1 MPCQIEGQIGTCG
14 AEGDQQP
21 APEEPASPLAP
32 LALASI
38 PLCPDNCE
46 REHIQARPVEPPPLQ
61 EGPLAPASSL
71 AARAQHTQ
79 GDNSIWGLKLSGLV
93 GLTLNEGDGQSPLGL
108 STSWALAICR
118 SFWELPECASLL
130 QTIGVLWPS
139 VGSPWSDSC
148 SPEKANPQAEVPVAL
163 GGFVLLCRGGARRRK
178 RILDCPSAA
187 RAAEGGLALER
198 SERAGV
204 WVDPG
209 KQRREGDTGALGL
222 PRDGGHGG
230 LLCPRGRDG
239 LTLAKVKPELSL
251 ACPALWVYLQLTLG
265 CSLALAQNQ
274 S

>member
-1 MPCQIEGQIGTCG
+1 M
-14 AEGDQQP
+14 
-21 APEEPASPLAP
+21 
-32 LALASI
+32 
-38 PLCPDNCE
+38 
-46 REHIQARPVEPPPLQ
+46 EPPPLQ
-61 EGPLAPASSL
+61 EGPLAPASGL
-71 AARAQHTQ
+71 AARAWHTQ

-93 GLTLNEGDGQSPLGL
+93 GFTLNEGNGQSPLGL
-108 STSWALAICR
+108 STSWALANCR

-130 QTIGVLWPS
+130 QTIGALCPS
-139 VGSPWSDSC
+139 LGSPWSDSC
-148 SPEKANPQAEVPVAL
+148 SPEKANPQAGVPVAL

-178 RILDCPSAA
+178 RILNCPFAA

-209 KQRREGDTGALGL
+209 KQRRDGDDTGALGL

-230 LLCPRGRDG
+230 FLCPRGRDG

-251 ACPALWVYLQLTLG
+251 ACPASWVYLQLTLG